1 MSKDSVVG
9 IRDILCSE
17 EQTFQAGV
25 KHWRVLILREI
36 AKELPVG
43 RMPMSGLNTVDLAPP
58 SRDMNNFV
66 AHMRRVLDA
75 DLSFPIILDDEG
87 YVMDGRHRIARSL
100 LDGEDSICFVR
111 FAKTPEPCFTSS
123 GKD

>member
-1 MSKDSVVG
+1 MSQDSVVG
-9 IRDILCSE
+9 IRDTLCLE
-17 EQTFQAGV
+17 EQTFRSGD
-25 KHWRVLILREI
+25 KHWRVLILQEI
-36 AKELPVG
+36 AKGLPVG
-43 RMPMSGLNTVDLAPP
+43 RIPMSGLNTVDLVPL

-100 LDGEDSICFVR
+100 LDGEDSILFVR
-111 FAKTPEPCFTSS
+111 FAKTPDPCFTSS